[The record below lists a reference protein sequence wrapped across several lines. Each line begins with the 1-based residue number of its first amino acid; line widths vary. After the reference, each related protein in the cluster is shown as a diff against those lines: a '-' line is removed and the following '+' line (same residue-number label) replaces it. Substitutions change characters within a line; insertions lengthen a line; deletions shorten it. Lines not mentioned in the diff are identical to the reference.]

1 MRLYLSFTI
10 GTPNQYLHDLREIH
24 MNLTYRVLQYLKRKI
39 SLDIMFIRN
48 AQLTL
53 DIYVD
58 TNCVDCTLDQKSTLE
73 YCVFLRKK
81 LITWHNAKPSV
92 FT

>member
-1 MRLYLSFTI
+1 
-10 GTPNQYLHDLREIH
+10 
-24 MNLTYRVLQYLKRKI
+24 
-39 SLDIMFIRN
+39 MFIRN